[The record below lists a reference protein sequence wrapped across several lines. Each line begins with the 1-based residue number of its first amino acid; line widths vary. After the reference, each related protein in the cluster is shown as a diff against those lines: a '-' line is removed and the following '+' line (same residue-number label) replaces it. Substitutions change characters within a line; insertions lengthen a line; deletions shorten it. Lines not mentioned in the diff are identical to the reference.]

1 MGHGSRLFQRHQRLD
16 LQILLGPNFGL
27 LPVHLKKIGAGSS
40 SVCSVPNVGTGI
52 AVDCGLM
59 TAAREPNP
67 AFAASHSGGVQMSK
81 EKPTDDPRQ
90 QTDWGSHKQTDK
102 PWKGNPEK
110 KQRSGASKPDLE
122 KWHETNTH

>member
-1 MGHGSRLFQRHQRLD
+1 MGHGSRLFQRRQRLD
-16 LQILLGPNFGL
+16 LQILIGPILGLFL
-27 LPVHLKKIGAGSS
+27 VHPKKLGAGSS
-40 SVCSVPNVGTGI
+40 SVGSFADFGTEN
-52 AVDCGLM
+52 AVDSRLVVRLPG
-59 TAAREPNP
+59 TKSGARRFQFWRCP
-67 AFAASHSGGVQMSK
+67 MSK

-110 KQRSGASKPDLE
+110 EQQPGSSKPDLE